1 MPDWS
6 DPPSFASPSLGS
18 QSEPRTVVI
27 TGGTRGLGRATADAF
42 LARGDR
48 VWVLSRN
55 APAAAPLP
63 PRLFHLAADVRHRGQ
78 LDAAVAA
85 IRTAA
90 PYLDVWINNAGFGRP
105 VPFHDSDNALW
116 EEIFAVNFWGTVHGT
131 RAALGALRRPGG
143 VIINVASLAGLM
155 APFSHSAY
163 ATAKA
168 AVIALT
174 RANAVEF
181 AGTGIRVNAIAP
193 GPLDT
198 EGFRSAGGDP
208 EKRAQTIPTR
218 RMITPAEIAATCVFL
233 AEPISSLTGQTLVV
247 DGGSQA
253 AGCYR

>member
-1 MPDWS
+1 M
-6 DPPSFASPSLGS
+6 
-18 QSEPRTVVI
+18 SEPRTIVV
-27 TGGTRGLGRATADAF
+27 TGGTKGLGSAIADAF

-48 VWVLSRN
+48 VWTLART
-55 APAAAPLP
+55 AAPTAPSRPQL
-63 PRLFHLAADVRHRGQ
+63 RHLVADVRRREH

-85 IRTAA
+85 ICTET
-90 PYLDVWINNAGFGRP
+90 PHLDVWINNAGFGKP

-116 EEIFAVNFWGTVHGT
+116 DDMFAVNFWGTVHGT

-143 VIINVASLAGLM
+143 TIINIASLAGFM
-155 APFSHSAY
+155 APRGHSAY

-181 AGTGIRVNAIAP
+181 AADGIRVNAIAP

-198 EGFRSAGGDP
+198 EGFRAAGGDFV
-208 EKRAQTIPTR
+208 KRAQTIPTR
-218 RMITPAEIAATCVFL
+218 RMIAPAEIAAACIFL
-233 AEPISSLTGQTLVV
+233 AEPTASLTGQTLVI

-253 AGCYR
+253 AGCYV